1 LKTRANGAVRV
12 IQKSRRLGLD
22 TIIGASVGSVPLCPL
37 IRRAFVTE
45 NETKPTVKQD
55 TVCCSDVLTIKRE
68 EHRNSVQFQLL
79 LRLSNRQKLALQIS
93 FKTVFCEVFSAYLI
107 SVLEI
112 GVF

>member
-1 LKTRANGAVRV
+1 VSEVRV
-12 IQKSRRLGLD
+12 TQKSRRLGLV
-22 TIIGASVGSVPLCPL
+22 TIVGVNAGSAPLCLP
-37 IRRAFVTE
+37 IRRAFVAE
-45 NETKPTVKQD
+45 NLTKPTVKQD